1 MSNYRQ
7 YGLEPTNSQ
16 IINKINSDY
25 SYRYENN
32 IDKYLMEKDNEIM
45 NLCEQNKSL
54 ISKIENLKKEK
65 VTQEFQISSLKTDLN
80 SAEIDKNLL
89 IKENKKLSEQIKKLN
104 NILEIKG
111 NKKDEFSPKDDKYV
125 YSLTEKLLL
134 KDKEILNMQEI
145 IYNLKEENKRI
156 FNLEKEIGDKNK
168 VILNLEK
175 HIKNLENQNLVK
187 DTKYQNNY
195 NDNND
200 ADINND
206 KLISFILAQL
216 KKVEL
221 AIDENFG
228 NHNKSFC
235 NYYTSL
241 NSEDS
246 IYDIIKE
253 NFYLLINKIN
263 NLHNDNY
270 RNKKNIINQLETEKN
285 KNIEL
290 SSKKKEFEQGES
302 FDNDKNMMDMDL
314 KANCNSYLDEIDNLN
329 LKIKKLS
336 VLSKK
341 NENLLKVLTDENKDL
356 KRKNY
361 ELMKGKLDKNNN
373 DDNNRFDIINN
384 CNNDNSNYGHST
396 YSDLREKISTME
408 LNNLISLNRKEDNN
422 ILDLQNEADELIKE
436 NYVGNIYNIKN
447 TNYNNLNKNNNSYI
461 FKNENKKMLFNGE
474 DDNKGE
480 EIIDDNNN
488 NINNELEY
496 DNYDNNYLN
505 NNNENNIEQIY
516 NN

>member
-1 MSNYRQ
+1 MSNNRQ
-7 YGLEPTNSQ
+7 YELEQNNSKNL
-16 IINKINSDY
+16 NKINSDF

-45 NLCEQNKSL
+45 NLCDQNKSL
-54 ISKIENLKKEK
+54 ISQIENLKKEK

-89 IKENKKLSEQIKKLN
+89 IKENKKLSEQIKALN
-104 NILEIKG
+104 NILKIKG
-111 NKKDEFSPKDDKYV
+111 SKIDEFSPKDDNNV

-156 FNLEKEIGDKNK
+156 FNLEKEIGEKNK
-168 VILNLEK
+168 DILNLEN
-175 HIKNLENQNLVK
+175 HIKNLENQNLIK
-187 DTKYQNNY
+187 DAKYQNNY
-195 NDNND
+195 NDNYD
-200 ADINND
+200 ADINKD
-206 KLISFILAQL
+206 KLISLIIDLITE
-216 KKVEL
+216 VEI
-221 AIDENFG
+221 AIYENFG
-228 NHNKSFC
+228 IHNKFFC

-241 NSEDS
+241 NREDS
-246 IYDIIKE
+246 IYDIIKQK
-253 NFYLLINKIN
+253 FYLLIYKIN
-263 NLHNDNY
+263 NFHNDNI
-270 RNKKNIINQLETEKN
+270 RNEKNFLNQLKTKKN

-290 SSKKKEFEQGES
+290 LSEIEELDQGQS
-302 FDNDKNMMDMDL
+302 QDNDKNNMDMDL
-314 KANCNSYLDEIDNLN
+314 KANYNSYLDEIDNLN
-329 LKIKKLS
+329 LKIKKFS

-341 NENLLKVLTDENKDL
+341 NENLLKALTDENKDL
-356 KRKNY
+356 KQKNY
-361 ELMKGKLDKNNN
+361 ELIKGKLDKNNN

-396 YSDLREKISTME
+396 YSDLKEKISTME

-422 ILDLQNEADELIKE
+422 ILDLQNEANELIKE

-447 TNYNNLNKNNNSYI
+447 KNYNNLNNNNNSYI
-461 FKNENKKMLFNGE
+461 IKNENKKMQFNGDHE
-474 DDNKGE
+474 NKEE
-480 EIIDDNNN
+480 EIIDGNYN

-516 NN
+516 SH

>member
-111 NKKDEFSPKDDKYV
+111 NKKDEFSPKEDNNV

-145 IYNLKEENKRI
+145 IYSLKEENKRI
-156 FNLEKEIGDKNK
+156 FNLEKEIGEKNK
-168 VILNLEK
+168 DILNLEK
-175 HIKNLENQNLVK
+175 HIKNLENQNLIK
-187 DTKYQNNY
+187 DTKYPNNY
-195 NDNND
+195 SDNYD
-200 ADINND
+200 TDINND
-206 KLISFILAQL
+206 KIISFIIDHIQ
-216 KKVEL
+216 KVEL

-228 NHNKSFC
+228 CFNNSFC

-241 NSEDS
+241 NREDS
-246 IYDIIKE
+246 IYDIIKD
-253 NFYLLINKIN
+253 NFYLLINKIH
-263 NLHNDNY
+263 NLHNDNF
-270 RNKKNIINQLETEKN
+270 RNKKNFLNQLETEKN

-290 SSKKKEFEQGES
+290 SSKIKKLEQS
-302 FDNDKNMMDMDL
+302 QSQDIDKNIMDMYL
-314 KANCNSYLDEIDNLN
+314 KDNYNSYLDEIDNLN

-356 KRKNY
+356 KQKNY
-361 ELMKGKLDKNNN
+361 ELIKGKLDKNNN

-422 ILDLQNEADELIKE
+422 IFDLQNETDKLIKE
-436 NYVGNIYNIKN
+436 NYVGNIYNI
-447 TNYNNLNKNNNSYI
+447 NNNSLNNENNSYI
-461 FKNENKKMLFNGE
+461 KN
-474 DDNKGE
+474 
-480 EIIDDNNN
+480 
-488 NINNELEY
+488 
-496 DNYDNNYLN
+496 
-505 NNNENNIEQIY
+505 
-516 NN
+516 